1 MASGKVLIT
10 GGSGFIGSNLVEFYH
25 SRGWE
30 VVNFDVITSRNPKL
44 ASLWTEGSILDR
56 DRVRAVI
63 DDFRPGFVVHLG
75 ARCDLHGHTLED
87 YEANRAGVQNVV
99 DAVNAVGSVKRALY
113 ASSRM
118 VVQTGYIMKS
128 EWDYKPNLPYG
139 ASKVETEKVVRAQPE
154 GSVPWLL
161 FRPTSIWG
169 EWFDIPY
176 KTFFLT
182 VAKNRYVHPKGMRV
196 MKSYG
201 YVGNSVYEIDKFL
214 HATDEQFNGR
224 AYWVGDYPALEVLQW
239 GNYIQKAMGRRP
251 IPEVPFGLMK
261 VVALAGDAL
270 QKSGVMKEPPLTSF
284 RLNNLTIQMEY
295 DFSREE
301 KIWGELPYSL
311 EEGVERTVK
320 WMRDHGE
327 I

>member
-1 MASGKVLIT
+1 MSSGRILIT
-10 GGSGFIGSNLVEFYH
+10 GGSGFIGCNLVEFYR
-25 SRGWE
+25 SKGY
-30 VVNFDVITSRNPKL
+30 DVINLDGGAPRNAQL
-44 ASLWTEGSILDR
+44 NSLWKECSILDR
-56 DRVRAVI
+56 EKVSKLI
-63 DDFRPGFVVHLG
+63 HDFRPDNVIHMA
-75 ARCDLHGHTLED
+75 ARTDLHGTTLED

-99 DAVNAVGSVKRALY
+99 DAVNSVGTVHRALY

-118 VVQTGYIMKS
+118 IVQTGYIMKS

-139 ASKVETEKVVRAQPE
+139 ESKVETEKVVRAQPE

-176 KTFFLT
+176 KTFFMT

-201 YVGNSVYEIDKFL
+201 YVGNAVYEIDRFL

-239 GNYIQKAMGRRP
+239 GQAIQRAMGRKP
-251 IPEVPFGLMK
+251 IPEVPYTLMK
-261 VVALAGDAL
+261 AVALAGDFAKVL
-270 QKSGVMKEPPLTSF
+270 GMKEPPLTSF

-301 KIWGELPYSL
+301 KIWGKLPYSL

-320 WMRDHGE
+320 WLRDQGQ